1 MNNHDKFTLTFF
13 RVLAKGKYT
22 WEEVEPTSEGDDGS
36 QWRYFYS
43 IRWRLTLNEGDKF
56 YYLACKLTRI
66 TRWFD
71 ANHEMNWR
79 KSRGDVTQNRKGSA
93 CNLHLICI
101 NDSFSMNYQN
111 CSFSAFFEPKDNSFA
126 RRGVL
131 TYLNSKFFWQPP
143 YFWLYSCLTE
153 RRNPTRHPRSGVSA
167 RSSMPPCCII
177 IRRLRE
183 SPMPL
188 PPRFVV
194 KNGTKSD
201 WRFSAGMGRP
211 SLPM

>member
-13 RVLAKGKYT
+13 SVLAKGKYS
-22 WEEVEPTSEGDDGS
+22 WGASWSIFENNNGP
-36 QWRYFYS
+36 QWRYFCF
-43 IRWRLTLNEGDKF
+43 IRWRLVLNEGART
-56 YYLACKLTRI
+56 YQLACKLTRI
-66 TRWFD
+66 TRWCD
-71 ANHEMNWR
+71 ANHKVNWR

-93 CNLHLICI
+93 CNLRSIFV
-101 NDSFSMNYQN
+101 NDSFTKSYQN
-111 CSFSAFFEPKDNSFA
+111 CSFSAFFKPKDNSFA

-131 TYLNSKFFWQPP
+131 TYLNSKFFWQTP

-153 RRNPTRHPRSGVSA
+153 RRNPTRQPRSGDSA

-177 IRRLRE
+177 IRRLSE